1 MNSYNRIV
9 NLGGMMSK
17 NLFEFANRKRDPVAQ
32 NKEANQNKEKIGSNK
47 EAFGSRE
54 KNFQKNVN
62 ESSPN
67 EGFVKD
73 KVNNYSKLSE
83 NELMQ
88 ELFKEVSKQKSS
100 GNFNSNELARQVEKI
115 KPMLN
120 KSQIENLENLL
131 SKIK

>member
-1 MNSYNRIV
+1 
-9 NLGGMMSK
+9 
-17 NLFEFANRKRDPVAQ
+17 
-32 NKEANQNKEKIGSNK
+32 
-47 EAFGSRE
+47 
-54 KNFQKNVN
+54 
-62 ESSPN
+62 
-67 EGFVKD
+67 
-73 KVNNYSKLSE
+73 
-83 NELMQ
+83 MQ